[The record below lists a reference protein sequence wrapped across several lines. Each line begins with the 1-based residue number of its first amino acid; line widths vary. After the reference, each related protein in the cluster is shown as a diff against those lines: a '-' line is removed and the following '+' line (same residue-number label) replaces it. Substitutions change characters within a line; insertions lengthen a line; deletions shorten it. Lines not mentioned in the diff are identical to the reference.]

1 MARPRSVTNPLLFSL
16 GFGYRWKSEPDLL
29 LIYGPAWFTE
39 ARGVH
44 GKGWASAGT
53 VRLCDADELDARE
66 ARTFA
71 RTLLPYPRPLD
82 SRASHMSA
90 AVFCLERCCCCCC
103 CCCCWRKALVP
114 WTGNFLSFVFSCI
127 PLLVSFCLVDWRPFA
142 LSLLLLYIVLDA
154 MRCSVVICYFLLFS
168 VGIFDFVSGLH
179 LSLLKVLW
187 FFFFGIILCDLF

>member
-1 MARPRSVTNPLLFSL
+1 MARPRSVTNPLLFCL
-16 GFGYRWKSEPDLL
+16 GFGYRWKSEADLL
-29 LIYGPAWFTE
+29 LIYGHGRFTD

-44 GKGWASAGT
+44 GKGRAGAGT

-71 RTLLPYPRPLD
+71 RTLLSYPCRGLSLAPRIL
-82 SRASHMSA
+82 SA
-90 AVFCLERCCCCCC
+90 AAFCLERCCCCCLC
-103 CCCCWRKALVP
+103 WCCWRKALVP
-114 WTGNFLSFVFSCI
+114 WTGNFLAFVLSCI
-127 PLLVSFCLVDWRPFA
+127 PLLVLFCLVDWRPFA

-154 MRCSVVICYFLLFS
+154 MRCSVMICYLLLFS

-187 FFFFGIILCDLF
+187 FFFGIILCDLF